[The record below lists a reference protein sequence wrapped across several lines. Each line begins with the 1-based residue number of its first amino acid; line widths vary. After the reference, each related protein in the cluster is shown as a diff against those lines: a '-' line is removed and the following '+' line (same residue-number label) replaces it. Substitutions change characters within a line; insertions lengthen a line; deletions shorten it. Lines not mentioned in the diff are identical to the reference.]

1 MESDKKTLKVTVTGA
16 AGLIAYSFLP
26 MLASG
31 QVFGNDIKIDLSLLD
46 IPQAEATLKSVVM
59 ELEDGAYPLLKAVSW
74 GTDPKIVFKG
84 ANVVVFIGG
93 FPRKDGQ
100 ERKEMLKINGKIFKE
115 QGVAL
120 SEVAEKDVRCLVV
133 ANPANTNCLI
143 LQQNAKGIPHEN
155 FSCLTRLDHNRAVS
169 QLALRTGASI
179 CEVKNVIIWGNHSN
193 TQYPDVNHATVKGA
207 SAREVVKDDTWL
219 NTDFLKTIQQR
230 GAEVIK
236 LRKTSSAF
244 SAANA
249 TKDHLRDWYFGT
261 PSGQWVSMGIVSDG
275 TAYDVPSEVVYSF
288 PVTCKP
294 GFQVEIVRG
303 LKIDE
308 FSKGKM
314 DATLAELQQEKIDA
328 QSLWGKLYKNS

>member
-1 MESDKKTLKVTVTGA
+1 
-16 AGLIAYSFLP
+16 
-26 MLASG
+26 
-31 QVFGNDIKIDLSLLD
+31 
-46 IPQAEATLKSVVM
+46 
-59 ELEDGAYPLLKAVSW
+59 
-74 GTDPKIVFKG
+74 
-84 ANVVVFIGG
+84 
-93 FPRKDGQ
+93 
-100 ERKEMLKINGKIFKE
+100 MLKINGKIFKE

-120 SEVAEKDVRCLVV
+120 GEVAEKDVKCLVV

-143 LQQNAKGIPHEN
+143 LQQNAKGIPAEN

-169 QLALRTGASI
+169 QLPIRTGASI

-193 TQYPDVNHATVKGA
+193 TQYPDVNHATVKGTP
-207 SAREVVKDDTWL
+207 AREVVKDDTWL

-261 PSGQWVSMGIVSDG
+261 EGKWVSMGVVSDG
-275 TAYDVPSEVVYSF
+275 THYGVPSEVVYSF
-288 PVTCKP
+288 PVVCKP
-294 GFQVEIVRG
+294 GFNFEIVKG

-308 FSKGKM
+308 FSQGKM
-314 DATLAELQQEKIDA
+314 DLTLAELQQEKLDA
-328 QSLWGKLYKNS
+328 QSLWGIKIIRVFRVYIIYLS